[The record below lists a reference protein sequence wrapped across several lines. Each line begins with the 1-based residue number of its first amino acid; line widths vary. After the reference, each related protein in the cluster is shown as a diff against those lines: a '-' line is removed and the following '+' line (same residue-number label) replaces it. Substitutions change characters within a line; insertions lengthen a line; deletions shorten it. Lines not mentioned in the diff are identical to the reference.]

1 MTPLEEKLRRAIQAK
16 ASQVPPEAVPP
27 LRLSA
32 HRRRSSSLAHGGGE
46 RGGAPAR
53 RGWLAPAASAA
64 VVVALIAASV
74 AVSRSLAGQQKPPPV
89 RQHEPVANSPARQ
102 AAAWVAGQVSR
113 SDHVSCDLAMC
124 NALEAQGFPASSV
137 LVLDRGGSGAAHSQ
151 AARSQAARSQAL
163 HSQVIVLTATARADV
178 GAQFTS
184 RYTPAVIASFGSGS
198 GRIDVRVVAPMGAAA
213 YRSALATDLD
223 ARRMATTE
231 LLNSPKVTV
240 SAAAR
245 GQLRAMHVDERLVIM
260 ISYLATLGRV
270 SVVAFG
276 DAGPGAGASAPLR
289 SAELGIET
297 KSGHP
302 ATRTDLAQAVT
313 TVKQSLTPYRATLVE
328 IIRLGN
334 GRDGLSVEYTAPTP
348 LGIISYN
355 G

>member
-16 ASQVPPEAVPP
+16 AGEVPPEAVAP

-53 RGWLAPAASAA
+53 RGWLAPVASAA
-64 VVVALIAASV
+64 VVVALIAVSV
-74 AVSRSLAGQQKPPPV
+74 AVSRSLAGQQKPPQGQ
-89 RQHEPVANSPARQ
+89 QHEPVAISPARA
-102 AAAWVAGQVSR
+102 AAAWVATQVSR
-113 SDHVSCDLAMC
+113 ADLVSCDLAMC
-124 NALEAQGFPASSV
+124 DALETHGFPTSSV
-137 LVLDRGGSGAAHSQ
+137 LVLDHGPGAHSQAAHSQ
-151 AARSQAARSQAL
+151 ALRSQAL
-163 HSQVIVLTATARADV
+163 RSQVIVMTATARTDV

-184 RYTPAVIASFGSGS
+184 RYAPAVIASFGSGS
-198 GRIDVRVVAPMGAAA
+198 ARIDVRVVTPKGAAA
-213 YRSALATDLD
+213 YRSALATDLA

-231 LLNSPKVTV
+231 LLNSPRVTT

-245 GQLRAMHVDERLVIM
+245 GQLRAMRVDERLVIM

-270 SVVAFG
+270 SVVSFG

-289 SAELGIET
+289 SAELAIET
-297 KSGHP
+297 KSGRP
-302 ATRTDLAQAVT
+302 ATRADLEQAVT

-328 IIRLGN
+328 IIRLGD
-334 GRDGLSVEYTAPTP
+334 GRDGLSVEYAAPTP